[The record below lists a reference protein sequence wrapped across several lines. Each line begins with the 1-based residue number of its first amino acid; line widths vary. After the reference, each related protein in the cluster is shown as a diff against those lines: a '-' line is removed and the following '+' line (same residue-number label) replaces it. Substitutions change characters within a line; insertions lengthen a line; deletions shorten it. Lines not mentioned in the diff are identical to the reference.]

1 MANSD
6 PFLNLLGSLISP
18 NLSSGEV
25 ARVRGMLSASGRSS
39 QEERPWP
46 SGVPDI
52 PANRAVVSQTTLLER
67 RIEHL
72 ELTVV
77 VLCEALAKAGGI
89 DALAFAE
96 RMRVMRDELDAKN
109 AAEASRVMCSR
120 CGKQVSIEQS
130 YRRVTGVLCEACHD
144 GRRVETVDEED
155 VERVAGA
162 GYRSPPVRVVHEET
176 VACVECL
183 QTIPKDKAYNSGRG
197 PRCQVCHVERT
208 ED

>member
-1 MANSD
+1 MAPPD

-25 ARVRGMLSASGRSS
+25 ARVRGMLSDSGRTAPDD
-39 QEERPWP
+39 RPWP

-52 PANRAVVSQTTLLER
+52 PANRAVVSQTTLLEQ

-77 VLCEALAKAGGI
+77 VLCEALAKSGGI
-89 DALAFAE
+89 DAMAFAE
-96 RMRVMRDELDAKN
+96 RMRVMRHELDARN
-109 AAEASRVMCSR
+109 AAEATRVTCTR
-120 CGKQVSIEQS
+120 CGKLVSIEHS
-130 YRRVTGVLCEACHD
+130 YRRVTGILCEACHD
-144 GRRVETVDEED
+144 GRRVEAVEED
-155 VERVAGA
+155 VERVAGG
-162 GYRSPPVRVVHEET
+162 GYRSPPQRVENEET

-197 PRCQVCHVERT
+197 PRCQACHVERS